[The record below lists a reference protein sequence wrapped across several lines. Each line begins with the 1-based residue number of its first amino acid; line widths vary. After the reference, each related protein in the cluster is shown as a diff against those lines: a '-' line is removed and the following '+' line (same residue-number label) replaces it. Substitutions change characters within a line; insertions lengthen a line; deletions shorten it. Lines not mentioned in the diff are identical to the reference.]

1 MKKKSVKIIKTVIS
15 LVLSF
20 ININLAASLEPWTK
34 TCGKIT
40 LVLFYGIGFVL
51 CFLLTVYLLLQSKR
65 RLKIHSLL
73 WGIPLA
79 AAYVLG
85 CLMRR
90 DGTALGSLSHLPV
103 LLLQILCLAVLAGAC
118 IALLLWGFLKPEC
131 WLTQLRSYF
140 TCWYDAGNQAGS
152 GTSADIAAQGHK
164 DQSVSHLKNITQ
176 NIRPERPAWQTWL
189 FSTVTIL
196 LCWLPVFLAYYPSV
210 FAYDAEGQLYQV
222 LAHDYSTHHPLLHTI
237 FLGAF
242 FRLGDVLPGSY
253 PAGMAVHSIVQML
266 LMATVFGYT
275 LARLASSNVPA
286 ALRIMLLLFY
296 ALFPT
301 NSVLALSTTKDVLF
315 SALVL
320 LCTLLVYEMA
330 DSSGNGLTRKGW
342 SLYTFWTILL
352 LLFRNL
358 LKLPDEWFCLFQLY
372 KRNGSLRSRSDKI
385 FALYRRTCSDG
396 YHLAPVPV
404 RIRSRKLCPSFFQEA
419 VDLFRRISAP
429 IEKSLR
435 RRSALI
441 CLIPE
446 TDHPGPALC
455 SPKHRTLQRDTGI
468 QESHDHPVAFKLQR
482 RLILDLQ
489 NPRLLQALCIHLC
502 VTVGNGI
509 ISDGNIL
516 RIPKDLV
523 PVHIKDT
530 EIPVDILCT
539 YAERVLFLSCEPNVN
554 LPYKIHVVI

>member
-1 MKKKSVKIIKTVIS
+1 MMPFIPLIPGSHYHRPSRSAAEVIQ
-15 LVLSF
+15 VLSQRR
-20 ININLAASLEPWTK
+20 ISRMSSGVASK
-34 TCGKIT
+34 G
-40 LVLFYGIGFVL
+40 
-51 CFLLTVYLLLQSKR
+51 
-65 RLKIHSLL
+65 
-73 WGIPLA
+73 
-79 AAYVLG
+79 
-85 CLMRR
+85 
-90 DGTALGSLSHLPV
+90 
-103 LLLQILCLAVLAGAC
+103 
-118 IALLLWGFLKPEC
+118 
-131 WLTQLRSYF
+131 
-140 TCWYDAGNQAGS
+140 DA
-152 GTSADIAAQGHK
+152 D
-164 DQSVSHLKNITQ
+164 DQ
-176 NIRPERPAWQTWL
+176 RP
-189 FSTVTIL
+189 
-196 LCWLPVFLAYYPSV
+196 
-210 FAYDAEGQLYQV
+210 
-222 LAHDYSTHHPLLHTI
+222 
-237 FLGAF
+237 
-242 FRLGDVLPGSY
+242 VLPGSQKIQISD
-253 PAGMAVHSIVQML
+253 GKHHVCLLIGDAV
-266 LMATVFGYT
+266 
-275 LARLASSNVPA
+275 R
-286 ALRIMLLLFY
+286 
-296 ALFPT
+296 
-301 NSVLALSTTKDVLF
+301 
-315 SALVL
+315 
-320 LCTLLVYEMA
+320 
-330 DSSGNGLTRKGW
+330 
-342 SLYTFWTILL
+342 
-352 LLFRNL
+352 RNL

-489 NPRLLQALCIHLC
+489 DPRLLQAFCIHLC
-502 VTVGNGI
+502 VAVGNGI